1 MNIAMWILAGGV
13 LGWIGYAYL
22 KANEQRGMV
31 ISIVIGMIGG
41 FFGGNVL
48 APMFGA
54 DTGTPNAFSLFPLV
68 IALASA
74 AAILAVSNLLSRRF
88 GM

>member
-1 MNIAMWILAGGV
+1 
-13 LGWIGYAYL
+13 
-22 KANEQRGMV
+22 
-31 ISIVIGMIGG
+31 
-41 FFGGNVL
+41 
-48 APMFGA
+48 MFGA